1 MKTSYEIR
9 MGGVALGHADSL
21 EKAEEMKAK
30 MEEVMIGTAVIV
42 ETYNDREILDVKGSS
57 TWEGSID
64 D

>member
-9 MGGVALGHADSL
+9 MGGVTFGRADSL

-42 ETYNDREILDVKGSS
+42 ETYNGREILDVKGSS

-64 D
+64 A